1 MTEAKAYRL
10 DDKRAL
16 WNQFVEN
23 KRQAKQIKNWIDEFG
38 DAIKTLAGD
47 AKELTLG
54 GMPVANIV
62 AGQLNKSDL
71 ARQQPDIVKECTVT
85 KTVERFDEALFREK
99 YPEMYKQYQA
109 QRLVLKGETPD

>member
-1 MTEAKAYRL
+1 LSENKAYRL

-23 KRQAKQIKNWIDEFG
+23 KKQAKQIKNWLDEFG

-54 GMPVANIV
+54 GMPVATIV
-62 AGQLNKSDL
+62 AGQLNKTNL
-71 ARQQPDIVKECTVT
+71 AKEQPDIVKECTVT
-85 KTVERFDEALFREK
+85 KTVERFDEGLFKQK

-109 QRLVLKGETPD
+109 QRLVLKDEIAD

>member
-1 MTEAKAYRL
+1 LTEPRAYRL

-23 KRQAKQIKNWIDEFG
+23 KRRAKQIKNWIDEFG

-62 AGQLNKSDL
+62 AGQLNKTEL
-71 ARQQPDIVKECTVT
+71 AKEQPDIVKECTVT
-85 KTVERFDEALFREK
+85 KTVERFDEGLFKQLYPDMYEK
-99 YPEMYKQYQA
+99 YRA